1 MLVKEIKYA
10 QKISEFKFTLIIF
23 KLLCLL
29 ALDKKV
35 DIAFDKKIDIRPNK
49 LPIIDLIFCT
59 ALTQITRKSMRITMQ
74 LVAVDITTPRMRNI
88 DQSA

>member
-10 QKISEFKFTLIIF
+10 RKISEFIFTLIIF

-29 ALDKKV
+29 ALVRASVGQKF

-49 LPIIDLIFCT
+49 LRISDLIN
-59 ALTQITRKSMRITMQ
+59 SN
-74 LVAVDITTPRMRNI
+74 LVYTNNLIQMYKK
-88 DQSA
+88 